1 MKTKIF
7 RISSVVLL
15 TLASMTASA
24 TSEAN
29 NSFLVFSAA
38 ALHFENFDERNALT
52 PGVGWEYSPSHKVG
66 FNVGTLSDSFGYQA
80 YYAGVNIATKPMLAG
95 RVRLLAGVS
104 VVHKQFTKNG
114 DPETKVLP
122 FPAVELKLYK
132 NSVLNISGS
141 PAIDFA
147 DQKNNAVLFFQ
158 YKWKVR

>member
-7 RISSVVLL
+7 KISLAVLL
-15 TLASMTASA
+15 TLGSMA
-24 TSEAN
+24 AN
-29 NSFLVFSAA
+29 ANTKANSSFLVFSAA

-52 PGVGWEYSPSHKVG
+52 PGVGWEYSPSHKLG

-80 YYAGVNIATKPMLAG
+80 YYGGVNVATNPMLAG
-95 RVRLLAGVS
+95 RVRFLAGLS
-104 VVHKQFTKNG
+104 VVHKQFTKNA

-122 FPAVELKLYK
+122 FPAMEVKLYK

-158 YKWKVR
+158 YKWQVR